1 LISIRSLQIVQ
12 ESVCVIRSSAMIIL
26 EVKARHAG
34 HAAKA
39 LPSGSSREQ
48 GSKNGM
54 KRRYQYAFGVRELVG
69 RILAQRC
76 SCCEFLRVRLTGS
89 QLGAERQS

>member
-1 LISIRSLQIVQ
+1 
-12 ESVCVIRSSAMIIL
+12 MIIL

-39 LPSGSSREQ
+39 LPSGSSKEQ

>member
-1 LISIRSLQIVQ
+1 MISIRSLQIVQ
-12 ESVCVIRSSAMIIL
+12 ESVCVIRSSAMTIL

-34 HAAKA
+34 RAAKT

-48 GSKNGM
+48 SSKNGM
-54 KRRYQYAFGVRELVG
+54 KRRYQYVFGVRELVG

-76 SCCEFLRVRLTGS
+76 PCGVFLPD
-89 QLGAERQS
+89 LG